1 MNFSQNKYEI
11 LKSNKYRAVVGSS
24 TFVTYIY
31 NSYLDE
37 EDVLLELFAVE
48 LLELEDVPL
57 LDEVLLFEEVPL
69 LEELLELEEVPLFVV
84 VLPEVE
90 DVPLFVVVL
99 PELEDVPLFVVVL
112 PEVEDVPLF
121 VVVLPEVEDVP
132 LFVVVLPE
140 VEDVPLFVVDELV
153 VVDLLEDDLVLEL
166 EHPTK
171 LNAIIAAMIHAKPL
185 LAKPFLLLLSFI
197 IFSPLEILLM
207 PLCFI
212 LTSSFLFLK
221 AFLAFDDVI
230 IFGIS

>member
-57 LDEVLLFEEVPL
+57 LDEALLF
-69 LEELLELEEVPLFVV
+69 
-84 VLPEVE
+84 
-90 DVPLFVVVL
+90 VVL
-99 PELEDVPLFVVVL
+99 PELEDVPLLDDVL
-112 PEVEDVPLF
+112 PEVEEVLLLD
-121 VVVLPEVEDVP
+121 VVLPELEDVP

-171 LNAIIAAMIHAKPL
+171 LNAIIAAIKHAKPL

-221 AFLAFDDVI
+221 ALFAFDDVI
-230 IFGIS
+230 ISGIS

>member
-57 LDEVLLFEEVPL
+57 LDEVLLFEEVSL

-99 PELEDVPLFVVVL
+99 PELE
-112 PEVEDVPLF
+112 E
-121 VVVLPEVEDVP
+121 VP

>member
-90 DVPLFVVVL
+90 EVPLFVVVL
-99 PELEDVPLFVVVL
+99 PELE
-112 PEVEDVPLF
+112 E
-121 VVVLPEVEDVP
+121 VP

>member
-11 LKSNKYRAVVGSS
+11 LKPNKYRAVVGSPI
-24 TFVTYIY
+24 FVTYIY

-57 LDEVLLFEEVPL
+57 LDEALLF
-69 LEELLELEEVPLFVV
+69 
-84 VLPEVE
+84 
-90 DVPLFVVVL
+90 VVL
-99 PELEDVPLFVVVL
+99 PELEDVPLLDDVLPEVEEVLLLDVVL
-112 PEVEDVPLF
+112 PELEDVPLF

-171 LNAIIAAMIHAKPL
+171 LNAIIAAIKHAKPL

-197 IFSPLEILLM
+197 VFSPLEILLM
-207 PLCFI
+207 PLYFI

-221 AFLAFDDVI
+221 ALFAFDDVI
-230 IFGIS
+230 ISGIS

>member
-69 LEELLELEEVPLFVV
+69 LEELLELEE
-84 VLPEVE
+84 
-90 DVPLFVVVL
+90 
-99 PELEDVPLFVVVL
+99 
-112 PEVEDVPLF
+112 VPLF

>member
-11 LKSNKYRAVVGSS
+11 LKPNKYRAVVGSS

-57 LDEVLLFEEVPL
+57 LDEALLFEEVPL

-84 VLPEVE
+84 
-90 DVPLFVVVL
+90 L

-112 PEVEDVPLF
+112 PEL
-121 VVVLPEVEDVP
+121 EDVP

-171 LNAIIAAMIHAKPL
+171 LNAIIAAIKHAKPL

-197 IFSPLEILLM
+197 VFSPLEILLM
-207 PLCFI
+207 PLYFI

-221 AFLAFDDVI
+221 ALFAFDDVI
-230 IFGIS
+230 ISGIS

>member
-84 VLPEVE
+84 VLPE
-90 DVPLFVVVL
+90 L
-99 PELEDVPLFVVVL
+99 
-112 PEVEDVPLF
+112 
-121 VVVLPEVEDVP
+121 EDVP

>member
-1 MNFSQNKYEI
+1 VNFSQNKYEI
-11 LKSNKYRAVVGSS
+11 LKPNKYRAVVGSPI
-24 TFVTYIY
+24 FVTYIY

-57 LDEVLLFEEVPL
+57 LDEALLFVVLPELEDVPL
-69 LEELLELEEVPLFVV
+69 LDD

-90 DVPLFVVVL
+90 EVLLLDVVL

-171 LNAIIAAMIHAKPL
+171 LNAIIAAIKHAKPL

-197 IFSPLEILLM
+197 VFSPLEILLM
-207 PLCFI
+207 PLYFI

-221 AFLAFDDVI
+221 ALFAFDDVI
-230 IFGIS
+230 ISGIS